1 MNNFRRWSLAV
12 WAGLLVVITVTAWI
26 AFAPMEVGGQAAYVI
41 VAGNSME
48 PDFHLGDLVI
58 VRKAVTYQV
67 GDIVTYNNVEM
78 DRDVFH
84 RIIGVEGDR
93 YIIKGDHNTWT
104 DSYRPSREELVGKL
118 WIHLPG
124 IGKVFEWMRV
134 PINMAIMAGIA
145 GAIVV
150 AVLFLGRSRRGRG
163 SRMRKKTEQ
172 EGISS
177 MMGRRVVGNFLMGI
191 IKNIP
196 VKILGSKAF
205 KEESLVIH
213 DPNIKPTR
221 TRSKPSM
228 NWGGIFEGVF
238 FLFGLLFFASI
249 ILLIFGFT
257 RPLTRSVPADVNYLQ
272 TGKFSY
278 TAAAQPGIYDS
289 AIIQTGEPLF
299 LKLTDLLNIKFQYAL
314 EGEGLQ
320 GIAGTYQ
327 LVARV
332 VDDQSGWQRTIPL
345 KGMTTFTGET
355 FSSNATI
362 DLRQIQTLIDTL
374 EQKTE
379 FRQSYYS
386 LVIIPQVTITGK
398 IMDRALQDSFEP
410 SLVFR
415 FDKLHLYLTGKDPEV
430 DPLNPTKPGLVSGFR
445 IESNTIQLF
454 GKEIYISKI
463 RSLSLTGLGIS
474 LSGLVILGFLIIFLA
489 KRSHESLIKMKYD
502 SMMVDAQNNG
512 FETKPG
518 MIDVSTIDDLAKLA
532 ERYNSMILHVKRDL
546 AHYYLVQENGATYR
560 FAIIEGMGIFPAI
573 SLAQLEQELRKGLE
587 RGEFQVYYQPVVSL
601 MDGKIAAVE
610 ALLRWQHPE
619 HGLITAGEFIQGAE
633 ATGMIGRIDEWMLQ
647 SACTQLNEWQ
657 QSGSPLI
664 RLSVNL
670 TEQQL
675 ENDPIKRISGILKS
689 TGVDPRNLQIEITEH
704 NLLEHAN
711 MILPGLQQLHN
722 LGIQVSLDNFS
733 GQSTLSTLG
742 QLPINCVKVD
752 RHLIEKISH
761 PEESEIVGRLI
772 AAVLGLGL
780 NVIGE
785 GVETE
790 EQQGFLR
797 SQSCTQAQ
805 GYLLGRPAPAYEV
818 TRLLQES
825 KNVVDMKV
833 SYKRGRSA
841 KGAI

>member
-12 WAGLLVVITVTAWI
+12 WAGLLVVVTVTAWI

-58 VRKAVTYQV
+58 VRKAGTYQV

-93 YIIKGDHNTWT
+93 YIIKGDHNIWT
-104 DSYRPSREELVGKL
+104 DSYQPSQEELVGKL

-134 PINMAIMAGIA
+134 PINMAILAGIA

-150 AVLFLGRSRRGRG
+150 AVLFLGRSQRGRAG
-163 SRMRKKTEQ
+163 RKSKKVEQ
-172 EGISS
+172 DGIV
-177 MMGRRVVGNFLMGI
+177 MKVRRVLGNWMASI
-191 IKNIP
+191 IKKFP
-196 VKILGSKAF
+196 TRILGSKAF
-205 KEESLVIH
+205 KDESLVIH
-213 DPNIKPTR
+213 DPNTKSAG

-257 RPLTRSVPADVNYLQ
+257 RPLTRSVPADVNYQQ
-272 TGKFSY
+272 TGNFSY

-299 LKLTDLLNIKFQYAL
+299 LKLTDSLNIKFQYAL
-314 EGEGLQ
+314 EGEELQ
-320 GIAGTYQ
+320 EIAGTYQ

-355 FSSNATI
+355 FTSNATV

-379 FRQSYYS
+379 FRQSFYS

-398 IMDRALQDSFEP
+398 IMDRALHDSFEP

-430 DPLNPTKPGLVSGFR
+430 DPLNPTKPGLLSGFR

-463 RSLSLTGLGIS
+463 RSLSLTGVGIS
-474 LSGLVILGFLIIFLA
+474 LSGLVILGFFIIFLA

-502 SMMVDAQNNG
+502 SMMVDAQNHG

-532 ERYNSMILHVKRDL
+532 ERYNSMILHVKHDL

-560 FAIIEGMGIFPAI
+560 FAIIEGMGLFPAI
-573 SLAQLEQELRKGLE
+573 SLAQLEEELRKGLE

-601 MDGKIAAVE
+601 TDGKIAAVE
-610 ALLRWQHPE
+610 ALLRWRHPE

-633 ATGMIGRIDEWMLQ
+633 ATRMIGPIDEWMLQ
-647 SACTQLNEWQ
+647 SACTQLNEWKQ
-657 QSGSPLI
+657 AGLPL

-675 ENDPIKRISGILKS
+675 ESDPIKRISGILKN

-711 MILPGLQQLHN
+711 MILPGLQQLQN
-722 LGIQVSLDNFS
+722 LGIQVSIDNFS

-742 QLPINCVKVD
+742 QLPINSVKVD

-761 PEESEIVGRLI
+761 PEESEIVGRMI
-772 AAVLGLGL
+772 AAALGLGL

-805 GYLLGRPAPAYEV
+805 GYLLGRPAPAFEV
-818 TRLLQES
+818 TQLLQES
-825 KNVVDMKV
+825 KNVIDMKV
-833 SYKRGRSA
+833 SNKRGRNV
-841 KGAI
+841 KGVK

>member
-1 MNNFRRWSLAV
+1 MDNFRRWSLAV

-26 AFAPMEVGGQAAYVI
+26 AFAPMQMGGQAAYVI
-41 VAGNSME
+41 IAGNSME

-58 VRKAVTYQV
+58 VRKVGIYHE
-67 GDIVTYNNVEM
+67 GDIITYHNVEM
-78 DRDVFH
+78 NQDVFH
-84 RIIGVEGDR
+84 RIVGKVGDH
-93 YIIKGDHNTWT
+93 YIIKGDNNSWT
-104 DSYRPSREELVGKL
+104 DSYQPTQEELIGKL

-124 IGKVFEWMRV
+124 IGKAFEWMRV
-134 PINMAIMAGIA
+134 PINMAIMSGIA
-145 GAIVV
+145 GVIVV
-150 AVLFLGRSRRGRG
+150 AVLFMGRSRRGHGGR
-163 SRMRKKTEQ
+163 RRKKTEQ
-172 EGISS
+172 DGIS
-177 MMGRRVVGNFLMGI
+177 MQGRRVVGNWMASITKALPARI
-191 IKNIP
+191 HAT
-196 VKILGSKAF
+196 KAF

-213 DPNIKPTR
+213 DPNIKSAG

-238 FLFGLLFFASI
+238 FLFGLLFFASL
-249 ILLIFGFT
+249 ILLIFGYT

-272 TGKFSY
+272 IGKFTY

-289 AIIQTGEPLF
+289 AIVQTGEPLF
-299 LKLTDLLNIKFQYAL
+299 LKLTDSLNIKFQYAL

-320 GIAGTYQ
+320 DIAGTCQ

-345 KGMTTFTGET
+345 KGKTTFTGET
-355 FSSNATI
+355 FTSNATI
-362 DLRQIQTLIDTL
+362 DLRQIQTLVDTL

-379 FRQSYYS
+379 FRQSFYS

-398 IMDRALQDSFEP
+398 IMGRALQDSFES
-410 SLVFR
+410 SLIFR

-430 DPLNPTKPGLVSGFR
+430 DPLNPTKPGLLSGFR

-454 GKEIYISKI
+454 GKEIYVSKI

-489 KRSHESLIKMKYD
+489 KRSHESFIKMKYD
-502 SMMVDAQNNG
+502 SMMVDAQNHG

-560 FAIIEGMGIFPAI
+560 FAILEGMDIFPAI
-573 SLAQLEQELRKGLE
+573 SLAQLEEELRKGLE

-601 MDGKIAAVE
+601 PDGKIAAVE
-610 ALLRWQHPE
+610 ALLRWRHPE
-619 HGLITAGEFIQGAE
+619 HGLISAGEFIQGAE

-657 QSGSPLI
+657 QAGLSL

-675 ENDPIKRISGILKS
+675 ESDPIKRISGILKN

-711 MILPGLQQLHN
+711 MILPGLQQLQN
-722 LGIQVSLDNFS
+722 LGIQVSIDNFS

-742 QLPINCVKVD
+742 QLPINCVKMD

-761 PEESEIVGRLI
+761 PEESEIVGRMI
-772 AAVLGLGL
+772 AAALGLGL
-780 NVIGE
+780 NVVGE

-790 EQQGFLR
+790 EQHGFLR

-818 TRLLQES
+818 TQLLKDS
-825 KNVVDMKV
+825 KNVVDLKV
-833 SYKRGRSA
+833 SDKRGRSA

>member
-1 MNNFRRWSLAV
+1 
-12 WAGLLVVITVTAWI
+12 
-26 AFAPMEVGGQAAYVI
+26 
-41 VAGNSME
+41 
-48 PDFHLGDLVI
+48 
-58 VRKAVTYQV
+58 
-67 GDIVTYNNVEM
+67 
-78 DRDVFH
+78 
-84 RIIGVEGDR
+84 
-93 YIIKGDHNTWT
+93 
-104 DSYRPSREELVGKL
+104 
-118 WIHLPG
+118 
-124 IGKVFEWMRV
+124 
-134 PINMAIMAGIA
+134 MAIMAGIA
-145 GAIVV
+145 GAMVV
-150 AVLFLGRSRRGRG
+150 AVLFLGRSQRGRAG
-163 SRMRKKTEQ
+163 RKSKKVEQ
-172 EGISS
+172 DGIV
-177 MMGRRVVGNFLMGI
+177 MKVRRVLGNWMASI
-191 IKNIP
+191 IKKFP
-196 VKILGSKAF
+196 TRILGSKAF
-205 KEESLVIH
+205 KDASLVIH
-213 DPNIKPTR
+213 DPNTKSTG

-257 RPLTRSVPADVNYLQ
+257 RPLTRSVPADVNYQQ
-272 TGKFSY
+272 TGNFSY

-299 LKLTDLLNIKFQYAL
+299 LKLTDSLNIKFQYAL
-314 EGEGLQ
+314 EGEELQ
-320 GIAGTYQ
+320 EIAGTYQ

-355 FSSNATI
+355 FTSNATI

-379 FRQSYYS
+379 FRQSFYS

-430 DPLNPTKPGLVSGFR
+430 DPLNPTKSGLLSGFR
-445 IESNTIQLF
+445 IESNKFQLF
-454 GKEIYISKI
+454 GKDIDVSKI
-463 RSLSLTGLGIS
+463 RNVSLTGLGIS

-502 SMMVDAQNNG
+502 SMMVDAQNHG

-532 ERYNSMILHVKRDL
+532 ERYNSMILHVKHDL

-560 FAIIEGMGIFPAI
+560 FAIIEGMGLFPAI
-573 SLAQLEQELRKGLE
+573 SLPQLEEELRKGLE

-601 MDGKIAAVE
+601 TDGKIAAVE
-610 ALLRWQHPE
+610 ALLRWRHPE

-633 ATGMIGRIDEWMLQ
+633 ATRMIGPIDEWMLQ

-657 QSGSPLI
+657 QAGLPL

-675 ENDPIKRISGILKS
+675 ESDPIKRISGILKS
-689 TGVDPRNLQIEITEH
+689 TGVNPRNLQIEVNES
-704 NLLEHAN
+704 NMLEHTN
-711 MILPGLQQLHN
+711 IILPGLQQLQK
-722 LGIQVSLDNFS
+722 LGVQVSMDNYS

-742 QLPINCVKVD
+742 QLPINGVKVN

-761 PEESEIVGRLI
+761 PEGSEIVGKMI
-772 AAVLGLGL
+772 AAALGLGL

-818 TRLLQES
+818 TQLLQER
-825 KNVVDMKV
+825 KNEFALKV
-833 SYKRGRSA
+833 SDKRGRNV
-841 KGAI
+841 KGVK